1 MLKSAFPG
9 ALVAA
14 VLGVAALGS
23 SIPEFAQNMP
33 ARCLP
38 QETQTGIVHDG
49 CGGAVTF
56 GMNGPMV
63 VPGQAPD
70 VEATGSIPGG
80 MSSGTAEHSSGN
92 LE

>member
-1 MLKSAFPG
+1 MLKRAFPG
-9 ALVAA
+9 ALAAA
-14 VLGVAALGS
+14 VLGVAASGS
-23 SIPEFAQNMP
+23 SIPEFAQTMS

-38 QETQTGIVHDG
+38 QELQTGAFYDG

-70 VEATGSIPGG
+70 VEATGSITGR
-80 MSSGTAEHSSGN
+80 MSDHEVQHGSDNPE
-92 LE
+92 

>member
-9 ALVAA
+9 ALAAA
-14 VLGVAALGS
+14 VLGVAASGS

-38 QETQTGIVHDG
+38 QEIRTGILHDG

-56 GMNGPMV
+56 GMNGPIV

-70 VEATGSIPGG
+70 VEATGSITGRMPDD
-80 MSSGTAEHSSGN
+80 AAQHSSDN
-92 LE
+92 PE

>member
-1 MLKSAFPG
+1 MLKRTLPG
-9 ALVAA
+9 ALAAA
-14 VLGVAALGS
+14 VVGIATSGS
-23 SIPEFAQNMP
+23 SIPEFAQNIP

-38 QETQTGIVHDG
+38 QEIQTGGLHDG

-70 VEATGSIPGG
+70 VEATGSITGRISDG
-80 MSSGTAEHSSGN
+80 AAGHSSDSP
-92 LE
+92 E

>member
-9 ALVAA
+9 ALAAA
-14 VLGVAALGS
+14 VLGIAASGS

-38 QETQTGIVHDG
+38 QEGQASPLHDG

-70 VEATGSIPGG
+70 VEATGSITSG
-80 MSSGTAEHSSGN
+80 MPEDAAQHGSDNPE
-92 LE
+92 

>member
-1 MLKSAFPG
+1 MLKRAFPG
-9 ALVAA
+9 ALAAA
-14 VLGVAALGS
+14 VLGVAPSGS
-23 SIPEFAQNMP
+23 STLEFPQAMP

-38 QETQTGIVHDG
+38 QELQTGAFYDG

-70 VEATGSIPGG
+70 VEATGSITSG
-80 MSSGTAEHSSGN
+80 MPEDAAQHGSDNPE
-92 LE
+92 

>member
-1 MLKSAFPG
+1 MLKSALPG
-9 ALVAA
+9 ALAA
-14 VLGVAALGS
+14 TVLGIAASGS

-38 QETQTGIVHDG
+38 QEGQAGALYDG

-70 VEATGSIPGG
+70 VEATGSITSG
-80 MSSGTAEHSSGN
+80 MPEDAAQHDSDNPE
-92 LE
+92 

>member
-1 MLKSAFPG
+1 MLKRALPG
-9 ALVAA
+9 ALAA
-14 VLGVAALGS
+14 VVLGVAAAGS
-23 SIPEFAQNMP
+23 SFPEFAQNMP

-38 QETQTGIVHDG
+38 QEIQTGGLHDG

-70 VEATGSIPGG
+70 VEATGSITGR
-80 MSSGTAEHSSGN
+80 MSDDAAQHHSDN
-92 LE
+92 PE

>member
-1 MLKSAFPG
+1 MLKRTFPG
-9 ALVAA
+9 ALAAA
-14 VLGVAALGS
+14 VMGVAASGS
-23 SIPEFAQNMP
+23 SLPDFAQDMP

-38 QETQTGIVHDG
+38 QEGQAGALYDG

-70 VEATGSIPGG
+70 IEATGSITRTMRDG
-80 MSSGTAEHSSGN
+80 STRDSGARPE
-92 LE
+92 